1 MGGSI
6 MTPAPAPLAVGLH
19 TPEARRPEPLRPDQ
33 RMRVGIVGAGVI
45 SGQYLE
51 SLARLDDV
59 RLVAVADLDEARAR
73 SAAEQYGRGARALT
87 VDELMLADD
96 VDTII
101 NLTIP
106 AAHLEVCMASIESGK
121 HVYVEKPLALT
132 VAHGRQLLDLAS
144 SHQLR
149 IAGAP
154 DTVLGTGLQTA
165 RAVIDGGHIG
175 EPIAASASWSS
186 PGHERWHPAP
196 DFYYKAGGGPLF
208 DMGPY
213 YLTALTTLLGPVASV
228 AATTGRSDRIRS
240 IGTGPRTGEALTVEI
255 DTHVTAVL
263 EHESGAISTVV
274 LSFEQWGSRQPRIEV
289 HGTTGSVSVP
299 DPNNFTG
306 AVELL
311 GSGREWREI
320 PPLAGY
326 VDAGRGYGVADLA
339 RAASRNEPHRSSA
352 EMALHVLDIM
362 ESIGHAAANR
372 ATVQLTTTAQRPAP
386 VPLTLLPAPRL
397 ETVYGRL

>member
-1 MGGSI
+1 
-6 MTPAPAPLAVGLH
+6 
-19 TPEARRPEPLRPDQ
+19 
-33 RMRVGIVGAGVI
+33 MRVAIVGAGVI
-45 SGQYLE
+45 SGQYLD

-59 RLVAVADLDEARAR
+59 RLVAVADLDDERAR
-73 SAAEQYGRGARALT
+73 TAAEQYGRGARALT
-87 VDELMLADD
+87 VDELMRADD

-106 AAHLEVCMASIESGK
+106 AAHLDVCTAALESGK

-132 VAHGRQLLDLAS
+132 VADGRQLLDLAS
-144 SHQLR
+144 SRRLR

-175 EPIAASASWSS
+175 VPVAASASWSS

-196 DFYYKAGGGPLF
+196 DFYYKTGGGPLF

-213 YLTALTTLLGPVASV
+213 YLTALATLLGPVRSV
-228 AATTGRSDRIRS
+228 TATTGRSDRRRS
-240 IGTGPRTGEALTVEI
+240 IASGPRAGEPIAVEV

-263 EHESGAISTVV
+263 EHEGGAVSTLL

-289 HGTTGSVSVP
+289 HGTAGSVTVP
-299 DPNNFTG
+299 DPNIFDG
-306 AVELL
+306 GVELL
-311 GSGREWREI
+311 GTGREWRDV
-320 PPLAGY
+320 PALAGY
-326 VDAGRGYGVADLA
+326 AEAGRGYGVADLA
-339 RAASRNEPHRSSA
+339 RAVAQNEAHRSSA

-362 ESIGHAAANR
+362 ESIGLAAAR
-372 ATVQLTTTAQRPAP
+372 RSAVSLSTTAQRPAP
-386 VPLTLLPAPRL
+386 VPLTQLPAPRT
-397 ETVYGRL
+397 EVVYGRL